1 MQETIYSNRNEFRL
15 SFISL
20 LKTLRRK
27 CNGSPLLAAENQ
39 DVLSIEI
46 AKMSSKEL
54 LNHKNIFTALNS
66 CQSAAKRGKAIV
78 ITASINNQLAG
89 YLILLPVQSGW
100 FSRAC
105 PSLEIVVCNILATT
119 EYHSVE
125 SVLRSEAAAFMKDEQ
140 RKTVRLFGFHQK
152 NCCSNKELSCLSNSL
167 CGLGGFNR

>member
-15 SFISL
+15 SFTSL

-39 DVLSIEI
+39 DVLSITI
-46 AKMSSKEL
+46 ARMSSKEL

-66 CQSAAKRGKAIV
+66 CRSAAKKDKAIV
-78 ITASINNQLAG
+78 ITASVNNRLAG

-105 PSLEIVVCNILATT
+105 PSLEIAVCNILSTDD
-119 EYHSVE
+119 YQRIE
-125 SVLRSEAAAFMKDEQ
+125 SVLRSEAAALMQEEL

-152 NCCSNKELSCLSNSL
+152 NCSNHKEFSCLTNNI
-167 CGLGGFNR
+167 GGQGGFNR